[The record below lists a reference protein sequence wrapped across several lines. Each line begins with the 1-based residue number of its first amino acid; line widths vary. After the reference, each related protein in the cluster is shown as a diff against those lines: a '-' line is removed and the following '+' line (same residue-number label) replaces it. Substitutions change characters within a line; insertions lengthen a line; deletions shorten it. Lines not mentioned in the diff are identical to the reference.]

1 MAKNYS
7 YPRVIL
13 NTTTKYRTSAAP
25 SAEDTTIL
33 FAPLITETGPEVLT
47 PIHSLGELIETY
59 GDLKYEDNG
68 QMALNVYNWLN
79 NGGTVYVYRLKNE
92 KRKVDETTEKELVAD
107 FSAVTKHEEIEYNL
121 TFKKDG
127 FDNKSAK
134 ISKDIYDA
142 LNIIETK
149 SIDQIKE
156 DNELEF
162 QVNNAF
168 GATDLNNAPTL
179 QYTGGTFELKTETKT
194 ITEKADTPLFKAKY
208 FGTYYQKNIEI
219 TIRGINDKN
228 VRVSVVNKENGD
240 KEEFI
245 VNEKN
250 YGLAYLASK
259 YVTFWNLANHWNSL
273 KTAAK
278 DSSNDEDMTLVV
290 STYSPEAAASDKEKY
305 VLDFWTTEAEK
316 VISNKLAAPI
326 DIILDAGYPQNV
338 KEAMHAFIVGEN
350 AYRDDITGFFDK
362 WVSEF
367 YNTSATAPQ
376 EVTDLFANQYGTN
389 FGVYRQYF
397 YIIDETFTSKG
408 LYVMPSYYLSKI
420 LPAIQ
425 PQEAPAGLRRGIL
438 DDALEIYDNPTPEE
452 CETYF
457 KAREN
462 YAVKTSREYFFAS
475 QRTFDGTDE
484 TSYTALSFINNA
496 RAYAKMK
503 KEIERL
509 ARNYLFEFN
518 DSATLAQMSNVLN
531 KYMTEWVANRT
542 LSYANVTVAKNP
554 YSSEKVDV
562 TMAIKFTGTIE
573 VIEIDI
579 TVE

>member
-13 NTTTKYRTSAAP
+13 NTTTKYRTSVAP

-33 FAPLITETGPEVLT
+33 FAPLITEKGPEVLT

-79 NGGTVYVYRLKNE
+79 NGGTVYVYRLRNE
-92 KRKVDETTEKELVAD
+92 IDNTTEKELVAD
-107 FSAVTKHEEIEYNL
+107 FSVDIKSGEEIEYNL
-121 TFKKDG
+121 TLKKDG
-127 FDNKSAK
+127 TDDKIAK
-134 ISKDIYDA
+134 ILKKLYDELKELNSDKISDIQQKQT
-142 LNIIETK
+142 LESEVNTLFSNE
-149 SIDQIKE
+149 E
-156 DNELEF
+156 D
-162 QVNNAF
+162 
-168 GATDLNNAPTL
+168 TL
-179 QYTGGTFELKTETKT
+179 ASYSDGTFELTTETKP
-194 ITEKADTPLFKAKY
+194 ITEKISLFKAKY

-219 TIRGINDKN
+219 TIRSINEKN

-240 KEEFI
+240 KEEFV

-259 YVTFWNLANHWNSL
+259 YITFYKLKNHWDDLIKAAKSNASTEGIKL
-273 KTAAK
+273 TVSKYSTQTAAG
-278 DSSNDEDMTLVV
+278 T
-290 STYSPEAAASDKEKY
+290 KEKY
-305 VLDFWTTEAEK
+305 VLDFWETEAK
-316 VISNKLAAPI
+316 NVISNKLAAPI
-326 DIILDAGYPQNV
+326 DIILDAGYPQKV
-338 KEAMHAFIVGEN
+338 KQAMHSFIVGDN
-350 AYRDDITGFFDK
+350 AYRDDIICFFDK

-367 YNTSATAPQ
+367 YDNSTTAPQ
-376 EVTDLFANQYGTN
+376 EVEDLFANQYGTN

-438 DDALEIYDNPTPEE
+438 DDALEIYDNPTPDE